1 MHWQYI
7 FLVPISCWF
16 GNRHCR
22 STLDKYIE
30 AAIDPR
36 SNNESLKTVFNID
49 ISIEISP
56 QPDPRY
62 SETLVPSVLPNAA
75 MSAAKRVLER
85 RGLLGF
91 GELENLVK
99 QFNSISR
106 LVYMDDIMLYEDVIF
121 DFDKTAEE
129 ITSYSKGFDNQ
140 SHARILIE
148 DFEELAGQLLKKW
161 FRLMFFLGAHD
172 TNVTTQRVC
181 VQELEAEI
189 AIDMLGDV
197 LGHAKKR
204 GQLELVFLQIEACM
218 NSLIRDI
225 IAMTRFISSLRRTI
239 RLDLEKSDSY
249 SGSLLES
256 MCSLDRLLETIGQ
269 GFSDAQLL
277 SHTAATETATLRE
290 IVRILEHK
298 SGDIGTVG
306 DDACTVYRYCI
317 PSCADMEV
325 MLENSQREIEFAKAD
340 TRPRWFTWRTW
351 MEGRRHERQRFGY
364 LICKWTHRC
373 WICGVLPLFVYMVR
387 LT

>member
-1 MHWQYI
+1 M
-7 FLVPISCWF
+7 
-16 GNRHCR
+16 
-22 STLDKYIE
+22 
-30 AAIDPR
+30 
-36 SNNESLKTVFNID
+36 VFDVD

-56 QPDPRY
+56 QLDPRY
-62 SETLVPSVLPNAA
+62 SEALVPSALPNAA

-91 GELENLVK
+91 GELESLAK
-99 QFNSISR
+99 QFDSISR
-106 LVYMDDIMLYEDVIF
+106 LVYMDDTMLYEDVLF
-121 DFDKTAEE
+121 DFDKAAEE
-129 ITSYSKGFDNQ
+129 ITSYAKRFDNQ

-161 FRLMFFLGAHD
+161 FRMMFFLGNHD

-197 LGHAKKR
+197 LGHTKKR
-204 GQLELVFLQIEACM
+204 DQLELVFLQIEACM
-218 NSLIRDI
+218 NSLIQDVT
-225 IAMTRFISSLRRTI
+225 AMSRFISSLRRTI
-239 RLDLEKSDSY
+239 RLDLEKSDSH
-249 SGSLLES
+249 SGALLES
-256 MCSLDRLLETIGQ
+256 MCSLDRLLDTIGQ
-269 GFSDAQLL
+269 SFSDAQLL
-277 SHTAATETATLRE
+277 SHAAATETATLRE

-298 SGDIGTVG
+298 SGNVGTIG

-373 WICGVLPLFVYMVR
+373 WICGVLPLFAYMVR